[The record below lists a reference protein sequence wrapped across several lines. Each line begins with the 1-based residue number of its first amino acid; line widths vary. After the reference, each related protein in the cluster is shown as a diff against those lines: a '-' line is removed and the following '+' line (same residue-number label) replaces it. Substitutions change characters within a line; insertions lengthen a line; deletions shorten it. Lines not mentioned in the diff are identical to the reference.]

1 MLLGLCILLY
11 LYEPNRGG
19 FLMATG
25 RRSPWAWAQLR
36 EGLIPST
43 AARRA
48 VLRKGAVTYAGKQP
62 VQPTS
67 VFILSALSAFSVPLS
82 NYRLLI
88 LQRAWKIL
96 SNRKRKNVD
105 SFLVGS
111 AQETPPNT
119 NCFLFGIK
127 QRQRDSQLRQIKW
140 SDASP
145 IP

>member
-1 MLLGLCILLY
+1 
-11 LYEPNRGG
+11 
-19 FLMATG
+19 MATG

-67 VFILSALSAFSVPLS
+67 VFINKLSALSAFSVPLS

-88 LQRAWKIL
+88 L
-96 SNRKRKNVD
+96 
-105 SFLVGS
+105 
-111 AQETPPNT
+111 
-119 NCFLFGIK
+119 
-127 QRQRDSQLRQIKW
+127 
-140 SDASP
+140 
-145 IP
+145 

>member
-1 MLLGLCILLY
+1 
-11 LYEPNRGG
+11 
-19 FLMATG
+19 MATG
-25 RRSPWAWAQLR
+25 RRSPWAWAQLC
-36 EGLIPST
+36 EGPTPPT

-67 VFILSALSAFSVPLS
+67 VFINKLSALSAFSVPLS

-105 SFLVGS
+105 SFFVGS

-119 NCFLFGIK
+119 NGFLFGIK
-127 QRQRDSQLRQIKW
+127 QHEHDSQLRQIKW